1 MNYVS
6 HRKKALVLLP
16 LAQPMQLF
24 QFWPKKLAHHRCAKI
39 LLTILPQ
46 YIIAI
51 VLRAGMDYGH
61 FIATHEKH
69 ET

>member
-6 HRKKALVLLP
+6 HRKRP
-16 LAQPMQLF
+16 SLAQPMQLF

-46 YIIAI
+46 YNIIAI